1 MIKLSVLLEQQ
12 ELQRVL
18 FVGDS
23 GTANKS
29 SYAQLISKSKKVASS
44 ISADGNNTS
53 DILDNFK
60 RVNKSKFD
68 TISVMSQFHK
78 NENSTEAIENLKRL
92 FIAIKEMNKKL
103 IVVISPESADKES
116 IVVNDWLES
125 QTISDE
131 TIKSDNPTR
140 DENASRDLAKLWL
153 SKVLAT
159 TASEPEEAPSTD
171 QPKLAKL
178 AVKKT
183 DAEKSD
189 ELQKDLDQAEPAD
202 KTTTGISLSKML
214 KPAIAATIGAG
225 AATAGASAINY
236 SSNVLSNAKRT
247 MDFFIGKGLTPEQAA
262 GIAGNLSK
270 ESNFNPTAVGD
281 NGTSYGIAQWHN
293 ERWDTLK
300 SWAKQNGK
308 NPADFDAQLE
318 FLWWELENTA
328 KSSLS
333 HLKQQNTPSSAAHS
347 FAAKFERPSVISPTR
362 LKNAENFFLSYSQ
375 PNS

>member
-23 GTANKS
+23 STTSKS
-29 SYAQLISKSKKVASS
+29 SYAQLISKSKKVISS
-44 ISADGNNTS
+44 ISAGGDNTS

-68 TISVMSQFHK
+68 VISVMSHFHK
-78 NENSTEAIENLKRL
+78 NEDLTEAIENLKRL
-92 FIAIKEMNKKL
+92 FIAIKELNKKL
-103 IVVISPESADKES
+103 IVVISPESNDKES

-131 TIKSDNPTR
+131 IIKSDIPNN
-140 DENASRDLAKLWL
+140 DESTSRDIAKLWL

-159 TASEPEEAPSTD
+159 NTVATDDKPEIKKASV
-171 QPKLAKL
+171 

-183 DAEKSD
+183 DDVKGK
-189 ELQKDLDQAEPAD
+189 ELQKDLDKAAPEIS
-202 KTTTGISLSKML
+202 KTTGISLSKML
-214 KPAIAATIGAG
+214 KPAGAATVVAIAG
-225 AATAGASAINY
+225 AAAINY
-236 SSNVLSNAKRT
+236 SSSVLSKA
-247 MDFFIGKGLTPEQAA
+247 MHAIEFFIGKGLTPEQSA

-270 ESNFNPTAVGD
+270 ESNFNPTAIGD

-293 ERWDTLK
+293 ERWDKLK

-328 KSSLS
+328 KSSLT
-333 HLKQQNTPSSAAHS
+333 HLKQQNTPSSAAYS

-362 LKNAENFFLSYSQ
+362 LKNAENFFLSYTQ
-375 PNS
+375 QNS